1 FSFEWYAMLFS
12 GSLLLEEVVGCGCED
27 GIVAIVEAAQKHFSE
42 SQQAKTAGSAGWWRI
57 REAVMFA
64 LASISESLLETVD
77 LGPTRVI
84 LGNLLE
90 QILTEDIG
98 TGVNEFPFLHA
109 RAFSAVGNFTS
120 LLNQRVLEQFLYAAI
135 KAVGLD
141 VPPPVKVG
149 ACRALSQLLPEAN
162 KGILQP
168 HMMGLFSSLVDLLQQ
183 ASDETLHLVLETLQ
197 VAIKAGHAVF
207 ASIEPAISPL
217 ILSMWALHSS
227 DPFISIDALEVL
239 EAINNA
245 PGCTRALVTRVLPS
259 IRPIL
264 EESAPI
270 DIVKAVYDVC
280 FSHVIL
286 IILQSDDHSEM
297 QNATECL
304 AAFISGGRQELLAW
318 SGDSCLTMKN
328 LLDAASSYMDD
339 IKGSYTKSS
348 KVGFKFKASDPD
360 MESSGSLFVGC
371 YILQLIL
378 HMPLEMAP
386 HLRALATALIRR
398 MQSCQ
403 IAGLKSSLLL
413 IFARLVHMSSPN
425 VEQFIDMLI
434 TLPAEG
440 HENSLT
446 YLMSAWT
453 KQQVEIQGLYQI
465 KVTTTALALLLST
478 RHVDLV
484 KINVPGHLVESTV
497 GITTRSKSKLVPDQ
511 WSWMPLPT
519 KILALLADML
529 IEIKEQVLVADDE
542 DSDWEE
548 VQDGDDQNDQDL
560 LYSSGATSYSKPKY
574 LDATAKIFSEDQ
586 NDSYEDDLNKA
597 DPLNEINLASYV
609 TDFLI
614 RFSDSDRQ
622 FFDHL
627 YQHLTQ
633 NQQAAL
639 QTVLKR

>member
-1 FSFEWYAMLFS
+1 MRVRNGETEMCILKDIR
-12 GSLLLEEVVGCGCED
+12 LL
-27 GIVAIVEAAQKHFSE
+27 
-42 SQQAKTAGSAGWWRI
+42 
-57 REAVMFA
+57 
-64 LASISESLLETVD
+64 
-77 LGPTRVI
+77 
-84 LGNLLE
+84 
-90 QILTEDIG
+90 
-98 TGVNEFPFLHA
+98 
-109 RAFSAVGNFTS
+109 
-120 LLNQRVLEQFLYAAI
+120 
-135 KAVGLD
+135 
-141 VPPPVKVG
+141 
-149 ACRALSQLLPEAN
+149 
-162 KGILQP
+162 
-168 HMMGLFSSLVDLLQQ
+168 
-183 ASDETLHLVLETLQ
+183 
-197 VAIKAGHAVF
+197 
-207 ASIEPAISPL
+207 
-217 ILSMWALHSS
+217 
-227 DPFISIDALEVL
+227 
-239 EAINNA
+239 
-245 PGCTRALVTRVLPS
+245 
-259 IRPIL
+259 
-264 EESAPI
+264 
-270 DIVKAVYDVC
+270 
-280 FSHVIL
+280 
-286 IILQSDDHSEM
+286 
-297 QNATECL
+297 
-304 AAFISGGRQELLAW
+304 
-318 SGDSCLTMKN
+318 
-328 LLDAASSYMDD
+328 
-339 IKGSYTKSS
+339 
-348 KVGFKFKASDPD
+348 DPD

-542 DSDWEE
+542 DSDWKKFKMEMTKMTKTCYIR
-548 VQDGDDQNDQDL
+548 L
-560 LYSSGATSYSKPKY
+560 
-574 LDATAKIFSEDQ
+574 
-586 NDSYEDDLNKA
+586 
-597 DPLNEINLASYV
+597 INLASYV

-622 FFDHL
+622 FL
-627 YQHLTQ
+627 IIYTSI
-633 NQQAAL
+633 
-639 QTVLKR
+639 